1 MKRFIIANI
10 GSNTEINF
18 LAPHEFAI
26 WSKVLTVTQE
36 DQDASFW
43 TIVFDAG
50 WDDMGT
56 EPVSEVTTVYH
67 GISLHSKVASYNEL
81 MAGPNTFYWDYSLQT
96 LFVRVYNDTP
106 EYSIPSNY
114 AYGLAVGVIDSSDID
129 DDDLINS
136 TIGGIAYHPALITGG
151 MGALITMDNF
161 QNNKMVMDDFTITI
175 NNGSGVWDNARAAFY
190 KQRVD
195 VLLADIPEDRP
206 VTADD
211 FKMIRT
217 GVVDEIGYGEDQSFT
232 MRAIDPRRSWDRVAP
247 YEVFT
252 SDYFSAPTDERALQ
266 TIGKVMPLCI
276 GEMIK
281 VPTVPLSPDSTGA
294 GSAFFISTVAYG
306 AISSVS
312 GCWEIV
318 DGNEVARSFSTA
330 QLSSGL
336 ITVTDA
342 QYNGGDIVIS
352 GNGLQLTRS
361 VYGPEYTPVAGYN
374 NTPQQVG
381 YWLATVLGAIPNTGG
396 YFDKQSFVN
405 SETINSQCSF
415 YIPSGGEKLID
426 CVDRITMPANWTMFV
441 EAGKFKAVRVSGDSS
456 TPDRLYPDELAAPPS
471 IEWDASNFA
480 TRIQYNYRRSEYNE
494 LARSLFDDSRE
505 AALIPR
511 YRVSVLAEVDS
522 PLASESAAITFK
534 DERYERVAFIPAV
547 LECQMLETPRWN
559 MFDFVIFDY
568 IMDGRRRLPELIYRV
583 VGLDKV
589 GMSATLRQYTDAPE
603 LSSSMYNIYR
613 QISGR
618 GN

>member
-26 WSKVLTVTQE
+26 WGRVLYVSQE

-43 TIVFDAG
+43 TTVFDAG
-50 WDDMGT
+50 WDDIET
-56 EPVSEVTTVYH
+56 EPVAIVTTVYH
-67 GISLHSKVASYNEL
+67 GITLMSKVESYAEL
-81 MAGPNTFYWDYSLQT
+81 SAIPNSFYFDEPTQVLY
-96 LFVRVYNDTP
+96 VRIYNDTQ
-106 EYSIPSNY
+106 EWIIPTVY

-151 MGALITMDNF
+151 MGALITLDNF

-195 VLLADIPEDRP
+195 VLLADVPEDRP

-247 YEVFT
+247 YDVFT
-252 SDYFSAPTDERALQ
+252 AADFEAPTEERALQ
-266 TIGKVMPLCI
+266 TIGKVKPLAI

-281 VPTVPLSPDSTGA
+281 IPTVPLSADGDTTNA
-294 GSAFFISTVAYG
+294 RFCVSTVAYG
-306 AISSVS
+306 PMVSVS
-312 GCWEIV
+312 GVWEIV
-318 DGNEVARSFSTA
+318 DGQEATRANYTFTPSTGI
-330 QLSSGL
+330 LVINTGYTEGDVVVSG
-336 ITVTDA
+336 
-342 QYNGGDIVIS
+342 Q
-352 GNGLQLTRS
+352 GLALTRS
-361 VYGPEYTPVAGYN
+361 VYGPEYTPATGYN

-396 YFDKQSFVN
+396 YFDKQSFIN

-415 YIPSGGEKLID
+415 YIPIGGEKLID

-456 TPDRLYPDELAAPPS
+456 SPDRLYPDELAAPPS

-480 TRIQYNYRRSEYNE
+480 TRIQYNYRKSEYNE
-494 LARSLFDDSRE
+494 QARSLFDDSLE

-583 VGLDKV
+583 IGLDKV